1 MVENPVPKNNDL
13 SKKLDDV
20 LKSILRDKHQTNE
33 INLDNILG
41 KIQGKFRDFM
51 SPLFKLWTIIETA
64 KNCEE
69 NQVMVSMEDLL
80 SFVEQCYLT
89 SAVTLYY
96 TIRLRLLSALSPS
109 IFQTKELVLRSI
121 WTSKEEKFP
130 KTTQQTFI

>member
-1 MVENPVPKNNDL
+1 
-13 SKKLDDV
+13 
-20 LKSILRDKHQTNE
+20 
-33 INLDNILG
+33 
-41 KIQGKFRDFM
+41 
-51 SPLFKLWTIIETA
+51 
-64 KNCEE
+64 
-69 NQVMVSMEDLL
+69 MVSMEDLL

-121 WTSKEEKFP
+121 WTSKEENFP

>member
-1 MVENPVPKNNDL
+1 MVENPVPKNIDL

-51 SPLFKLWTIIETA
+51 GPLFKLWTIIETA
-64 KNCEE
+64 KNCQE
-69 NQVMVSMEDLL
+69 NQVKVSMEDLL

-121 WTSKEEKFP
+121 WTSKEENFP